1 MLHVDAFL
9 FFTCGIDDVI
19 KVYGPLHFAQIG
31 LDLGAGEGG
40 GGGGGRE
47 MEREERGREALIV
60 MEV

>member
-31 LDLGAGEGG
+31 LDLGAGEWEGVEEGGRWRGRKGG
-40 GGGGGRE
+40 GKR
-47 MEREERGREALIV
+47 
-60 MEV
+60 